1 MGLKANVTFNIFV
14 ALGGKQMAN
23 RVFGKCFKG
32 MAAGA
37 AAALLLMAAGC
48 SKPAQEVPAT
58 PATKTP
64 AAAPAKTRAVAPAKT
79 AAAPGAKRKIRIG
92 MVVKCETNDVFQAA
106 KSGAFD
112 AAKELGPKYGVEVA
126 IDWRT
131 PTNEDAAK
139 QADFVNALAN
149 EKVDAILVSCSEA
162 QTMTGAIN
170 DAVDKGVIVACVDS
184 DAPQSKRLFDY
195 GTDDE
200 QFGRQIIDLLAKEMG
215 DKGTIAILDG
225 NESGPNLQLRL
236 KGGREEL
243 KKYPNMHELN
253 GNGVF
258 YHQETPEK
266 ASEALNAAMAANPG
280 KINGWAIMGGW
291 PLFTDN
297 ALNFAPGAVKVVCGD
312 ALPKQLNYLRDGHVQ
327 VLLSQDC
334 YGWGYKGVQY
344 LLDYLVKGIKPASKI
359 PNPLTVVTNRPTDAT
374 SQNVNDFAKYWD
386 KWLKK

>member
-1 MGLKANVTFNIFV
+1 MT
-14 ALGGKQMAN
+14 
-23 RVFGKCFKG
+23 
-32 MAAGA
+32 AGA
-37 AAALLLMAAGC
+37 VAALLLMAAGC
-48 SKPAQEVPAT
+48 SKPAEEVPV
-58 PATKTP
+58 TP
-64 AAAPAKTRAVAPAKT
+64 AAKSAADAPAKTAAAAASAKTAAVAPAKT
-79 AAAPGAKRKIRIG
+79 AAATPVAKRKIRIG

-112 AAKELGPKYGVEVA
+112 AAKELGPKYGVEVS

-139 QADFVNALAN
+139 QSDFVNALAN
-149 EKVDAILVSCSEA
+149 EKVDAMLVSCTEA
-162 QTMTGAIN
+162 RTLTNAIN
-170 DAVDKGVIVACVDS
+170 DAVDKGVTVACVDS

-215 DKGTIAILDG
+215 GKGTIAILDG
-225 NESGPNLQLRL
+225 NQSAPNLQLRL
-236 KGGREEL
+236 KGAREEL
-243 KKYPNMHELN
+243 KKYPDLKELN
-253 GNGVF
+253 GSGVF

-266 ASEALNAAMAANPG
+266 ASEALDAAMAANPG
-280 KINGWAIMGGW
+280 KIDGWAIMGGW

-297 ALNFAPGAVKVVCGD
+297 ALKFAPGTVKVVCGD

-327 VLLSQDC
+327 DLLSQDC

-374 SQNVNDFAKYWD
+374 SQNVNEFAKYWD